1 MKLKNVNIRGYIT
14 IVIFIFAWEFFCR
27 LKILDP
33 VLIPSFSKVIT
44 GIGELFLKQKLLYHI
59 ELSFY
64 RSFLGFLLSIIIA
77 VPLGI
82 AISILVKQMQ
92 SSVELVLDACS
103 QINPFIVYH
112 LIIIILG
119 VGEFTQIVVITWT
132 CIWPILF
139 STITGILNVDDS
151 YIKHGKSFALN
162 KWDFISKILLPG
174 ALPQIMHGVK
184 LSLNYSLFMLIA
196 AEMMGGS
203 SGLGFLIK
211 SCQNMY
217 RVDWVIGIVI
227 VIAMI
232 GLLMDSI
239 VMYLENKN
247 VYLKYILHEKE

>member
-103 QINPFIVYH
+103 
-112 LIIIILG
+112 
-119 VGEFTQIVVITWT
+119 
-132 CIWPILF
+132 
-139 STITGILNVDDS
+139 
-151 YIKHGKSFALN
+151 
-162 KWDFISKILLPG
+162 
-174 ALPQIMHGVK
+174 
-184 LSLNYSLFMLIA
+184 
-196 AEMMGGS
+196 
-203 SGLGFLIK
+203 
-211 SCQNMY
+211 
-217 RVDWVIGIVI
+217 
-227 VIAMI
+227 
-232 GLLMDSI
+232 
-239 VMYLENKN
+239 
-247 VYLKYILHEKE
+247 